1 MLFSE
6 EHIEFVRP
14 LNDVR
19 VTKLPTSVTFECEV
33 SKPRLSPL
41 WFKDEQPIRSS
52 RKYDIT
58 SEGCVHTLVLKNV
71 ETMDE
76 ADYTVRVKSIKST
89 ANLCIQGND
98 TSSTEIIFCGARYDI
113 NNVVIN
119 YKILFNYYIF

>member
-1 MLFSE
+1 MT
-6 EHIEFVRP
+6 
-14 LNDVR
+14 N
-19 VTKLPTSVTFECEV
+19 LPTSVTFECEV
-33 SKPRLSPL
+33 SKPRLSPQ

-98 TSSTEIIFCGARYDI
+98 TGSIEILFCGAIYDI
-113 NNVVIN
+113 SNVVIIK
-119 YKILFNYYIF
+119 YLLIII